1 MAISALS
8 LDDTSAYR
16 PQMNIY
22 LKSAVPWAVL
32 DKALPAFEAM
42 PPVPKG

>member
-8 LDDTSAYR
+8 LDDTAAYR
-16 PQMNIY
+16 PQANVY
-22 LKSAVPWAVL
+22 LKSAAPWTVL